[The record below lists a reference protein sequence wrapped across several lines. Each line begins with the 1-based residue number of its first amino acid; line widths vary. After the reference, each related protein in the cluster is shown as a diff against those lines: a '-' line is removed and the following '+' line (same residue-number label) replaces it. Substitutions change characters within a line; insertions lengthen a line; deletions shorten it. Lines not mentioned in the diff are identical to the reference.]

1 MIPVTDWF
9 VVVPDEDYLIGY
21 VGEDK
26 VHRIE
31 FRLDDMADYTGWG
44 FCLDVEI
51 NGEKRVIQ
59 LNRSTGGD
67 TRVLYCDVLRAYMPA
82 DGFMLAQ
89 IRAVLG
95 ENEKV
100 KKSNQFSFAVHQS
113 INATDAFA
121 DVTPGYFDEVEAR
134 ILAAKAE
141 AETAA
146 QNACN
151 MAPQIGGNGNWTVWS
166 SDSDRLV
173 DSGILARGE
182 KGEPGPAGPDGLTPR
197 ISVGTVKT
205 LPAGERAAVTQG
217 GTTEAPIFNFAIP
230 QGEKGDTGNA
240 GELDL
245 SLYAT
250 KRYVDTE
257 IGQIKLTPG
266 PQGPKGEKGDAGA
279 QGPQGLKG
287 NTGPQGAK
295 GATGPAGPAGAQ
307 GPKGD
312 TGPQGPKG
320 DTGAQ
325 GLRGATGA
333 QGAKGATGA
342 AGPSGAQGPK
352 GDAGTTPSITIGT
365 VTTLSP
371 GASATVNR
379 TGTDAQPVL
388 NFGIPKGDT
397 GNAGDID
404 LSTYAT
410 KAYVNSEIDKV
421 ELTPGPKGA
430 DGLSAY
436 EVARNNGFSGTEYG
450 WLNSLIGT
458 TGPEGPQGATGPQG
472 PKGDK
477 GDPGPQGPSGGSV
490 SPVVTTSGS
499 GSAYTATLDGVTSL
513 YAGLMITII
522 PHSSSTS
529 TSPTLN
535 LNSLGA
541 KTIKRRY
548 SYTNSSTASGQLS
561 SWLSINKPQVLQYD
575 GTYWIAVG
583 ANKPY
588 GPDMYGTVGVS
599 NGGTGKTSWTSN
611 RLVYAS
617 GTTTLAQLAPPTIR
631 EGYLSQ
637 GVSGAPF
644 WIDTNDMCGAI
655 GAMPVSH
662 QDSAVAN
669 SGGAHGIRYLDN
681 TLSVQKDGVWID
693 LLGDLTSV
701 LDTLNGE
708 VV

>member
-1 MIPVTDWF
+1 MIPVKDWF

-31 FRLDDMADYTGWG
+31 FRLDDIADYPGWG

-59 LNRSTGGD
+59 LNRNASGD
-67 TRVLYCDVLRAYMPA
+67 TSILYCDVLRTYMPA

-166 SDSDRLV
+166 SASDRLV

-182 KGEPGPAGPDGLTPR
+182 KGEPGPVGPDGLTPR
-197 ISVGTVKT
+197 ISVGTVTT

-257 IGQIKLTPG
+257 IGQIELTPG
-266 PQGPKGEKGDAGA
+266 PQGPKGDKGDAGA

-325 GLRGATGA
+325 GLRGATGP

-342 AGPSGAQGPK
+342 SGASGAQGPK
-352 GDAGTTPSITIGT
+352 GDAGTTPRITVGT

-371 GASATVNR
+371 GASATVTR
-379 TGTDAQPVL
+379 TGTDAQPIL

-410 KAYVNSEIDKV
+410 KAYVTSEIDKV

-436 EVARNNGFSGTEYG
+436 EIARNNGFSGTEYG
-450 WLNSLIGT
+450 WLNSLIGAT
-458 TGPEGPQGATGPQG
+458 GPQGETGPQG

-477 GDPGPQGPSGGSV
+477 GDPGPQGPSGASTA
-490 SPVVTTSGS
+490 PVVTTSGS

-513 YAGLMITII
+513 YTGLMITII
-522 PHSSSTS
+522 PHASSTS
-529 TSPTLN
+529 TSPTFN
-535 LNSLGA
+535 LNGLGA

-617 GTTTLAQLAPPTIR
+617 TSSTLTQLTPLTIGEGFLRQSASGPPMWTS
-631 EGYLSQ
+631 L
-637 GVSGAPF
+637 
-644 WIDTNDMCGAI
+644 DDMCNTVGATPI
-655 GAMPVSH
+655 SH

-681 TLSVQKDGVWID
+681 TLSVLKDGVWID
-693 LLGDLTSV
+693 LLGDLASV

>member
-1 MIPVTDWF
+1 MIPVKDWF

-31 FRLDDMADYTGWG
+31 FQLDDMAGYTGWG

-59 LNRSTGGD
+59 LNRNTSGD
-67 TRVLYCDVLRAYMPA
+67 TNILYCDVLRTYMPA

-100 KKSNQFSFAVHQS
+100 KKSNSFSFAVHQS
-113 INATDAFA
+113 INATDAFT

-151 MAPQIGGNGNWTVWS
+151 MAPQIGENGNWTVWS
-166 SDSDRLV
+166 SASDRLV
-173 DSGILARGE
+173 DSGILAQ
-182 KGEPGPAGPDGLTPR
+182 GEPGPAGPDGLIPL
-197 ISVGTVKT
+197 ISVGTVTT

-217 GTTEAPIFNFAIP
+217 GTTEAPVFNFAIP

-250 KRYVDTE
+250 KRYVDNE
-257 IGQIKLTPG
+257 ITQIELTPG
-266 PQGPKGEKGDAGA
+266 PQGPKGD
-279 QGPQGLKG
+279 
-287 NTGPQGAK
+287 
-295 GATGPAGPAGAQ
+295 
-307 GPKGD
+307 KGD
-312 TGPQGPKG
+312 TGPQGP
-320 DTGAQ
+320 Q
-325 GLRGATGA
+325 GLKGATGP

-352 GDAGTTPSITIGT
+352 GDIGPQGPKGDTGAQGLRGATGPQGAKGATGASGAQGPKGDAGATPRITVGT

-371 GASATVNR
+371 GASATVTR

-410 KAYVNSEIDKV
+410 KAYVTSEIDKV
-421 ELTPGPKGA
+421 ELMPGPKGA

-450 WLNSLIGT
+450 WLESLKGVS
-458 TGPEGPQGATGPQG
+458 GPQGPKGETGPQG

-499 GSAYTATLDGVTSL
+499 GSAFTATLDGVTSL
-513 YAGLMITII
+513 YAGLMVTII
-522 PHSSSTS
+522 PHASSTS
-529 TSPTLN
+529 VSPTLN
-535 LNSLGA
+535 LNGLGA

-548 SYTNSSTASGQLS
+548 SYTNSSTASGQS
-561 SWLSINKPQVLQYD
+561 TSWLSINKPQVLQYD

-617 GTTTLAQLAPPTIR
+617 GTTTLTQVASPTTGT
-631 EGYLSQ
+631 GYLTQSS
-637 GVSGAPF
+637 SGAPS
-644 WIDTNDMCGAI
+644 WISSDNMCGAI

-669 SGGAHGIRYLDN
+669 SGGAHGIRYLNN
-681 TLSVQKDGVWID
+681 TLSVENDGVWID